1 MSSPDVFSCTEGV
14 ILANVKA
21 CIARA
26 KDAHQRKLLTAI
38 MHDCDAAGD
47 RLVTCSANAVLGGRM
62 YAPRGIGLAFVK
74 KQDRMIISVPSWDFD
89 LVNAH
94 PCLVEA
100 LCRRL
105 VVPCP
110 VLSDYISN
118 RDVWLADTAG
128 DRTEKDMKLACLRIM
143 YGSKERPVTDRTA
156 ALQAE
161 MATIVEKFAP
171 HYSDLAADLKKHKPK
186 QTDAKMGASLLSFI
200 LQREEVR
207 LIRTTMNVLCRDH
220 PAVKINSYIFDGFLV
235 QRDNSLDPTALLQTM
250 NSVLENDALARGRL
264 RFVQKPFE
272 PPEGFVPLKPGEGS
286 PTNDVDALLY
296 LLQKFPKYIKMY
308 GTKKMVYD
316 DGKGLWAEDD
326 IAWGP
331 FLRLVNRALPINSEY
346 SHSKKH
352 IRTMFDCMPILE
364 DDSDFFV
371 LGRQGIRGKLL
382 FKDGIYDKMTEA
394 QLPFTH
400 ELYFVHQVPWNIPRE
415 KPSTTDDVEKWFFKE
430 SFLQA
435 GVPAYLK
442 QMLMRAA
449 FGLGY
454 EELTFETGPGSNGKS
469 ARAQAV
475 RNALGPYVA
484 DLDGAHVALE
494 ERAQP
499 GAASPQ
505 TMVLEHARIVYIAEP
520 PKTMV
525 LNMPLFKRLTGGDPI
540 SGRNLYKGVVNF
552 NSSAKVWFLVNN
564 IPNFSECDE
573 SFMNKRIRQI
583 DSDVRWLGPVEFQG
597 FLTETKK
604 NEAEVGA
611 EGVFKADADR
621 SRSCQAASDA
631 LLWLLISEPV
641 AADLAALTP
650 ASVIAASRETVAER
664 DEMKRAF
671 DASFEWT
678 RETGDKVASY
688 ELASVLKVQG
698 KELCKKMRVWGYG
711 TSKPVRVEGA
721 VVQGY
726 EGIRK
731 RKARWLEDVN

>member
-1 MSSPDVFSCTEGV
+1 MRMRECAVNAPHVVAVRSVDEHVAAQVHEVDGGAHA
-14 ILANVKA
+14 LAVQRA
-21 CIARA
+21 GHGAR
-26 KDAHQRKLLTAI
+26 
-38 MHDCDAAGD
+38 GE
-47 RLVTCSANAVLGGRM
+47 GGRREWGRDQRLG
-62 YAPRGIGLAFVK
+62 AVGVSSGGGGDALSVRRQLLNGPAGLARVCHVTKAERPLFLSQLRRERPRGVDFRFRFRGRKPGAGCTLWVGVGVGVGLPQA
-74 KQDRMIISVPSWDFD
+74 RG
-89 LVNAH
+89 AETRR
-94 PCLVEA
+94 PC
-100 LCRRL
+100 
-105 VVPCP
+105 
-110 VLSDYISN
+110 
-118 RDVWLADTAG
+118 
-128 DRTEKDMKLACLRIM
+128 
-143 YGSKERPVTDRTA
+143 
-156 ALQAE
+156 
-161 MATIVEKFAP
+161 
-171 HYSDLAADLKKHKPK
+171 
-186 QTDAKMGASLLSFI
+186 
-200 LQREEVR
+200 
-207 LIRTTMNVLCRDH
+207 
-220 PAVKINSYIFDGFLV
+220 
-235 QRDNSLDPTALLQTM
+235 NSLVHRSQRLTTRK
-250 NSVLENDALARGRL
+250 VLENGSHSDC
-264 RFVQKPFE
+264 VIKT
-272 PPEGFVPLKPGEGS
+272 LK
-286 PTNDVDALLY
+286 
-296 LLQKFPKYIKMY
+296 
-308 GTKKMVYD
+308 
-316 DGKGLWAEDD
+316 D
-326 IAWGP
+326 I
-331 FLRLVNRALPINSEY
+331 SEY